1 MTSFVVTAL
10 VAAGLMVTP
19 SEPLPDAGVY
29 APQTEVAQARGAC
42 DRAVEQALE
51 MTGGELL
58 SVQPARNGK
67 PICRVTV
74 LVVKANGRPK
84 KIRLRIPMDF

>member
-10 VAAGLMVTP
+10 VAAGLMATP
-19 SEPLPDAGVY
+19 SEPPADAVVN
-29 APQTEVAQARGAC
+29 APKAQVAEARGAC
-42 DRAVEQALE
+42 DRAVAQALE

-58 SVQPARNGK
+58 SVQPARSGK

-74 LVVKANGRPK
+74 LVLKANGRPK
-84 KIRLRIPMDF
+84 KIKLRIPMDF